1 MTHSDSDIAILEATR
16 TPHGRFLGSLTDVSA
31 VELGVVSLTA
41 LLERAPVPVSAHD
54 QVDWVGL
61 GNAISAGLGQV
72 PARQVALEAGLPVE
86 TAATTVNEASG
97 SGLRAITLAADR
109 IAAGRAEVAVAGGFE
124 SMSNAPYL
132 ITEMRQGRRHGDTTL
147 VDSMIRDALWD
158 DGYDGHMGS
167 LTEELVDRVGVSR
180 EAQDE
185 YALESHQR
193 ASDAVEE
200 GVFDDEIVPVETSDG
215 KLIRDEGPRSE
226 TSLESLLNLP
236 PAFAEDGTLTAGNAS
251 DLSDGAGCVLLA
263 SADAAQEMDGEPL
276 AHLTDYAVAYRD
288 PKWFGLAVGDA
299 VASLLERNDL
309 EPEEIDH
316 FEINEAFA
324 APMVHLR
331 EELEIPPARFNPY
344 GGAIALG
351 HPIGASGG
359 ILTTTLT
366 HAMVEEGHAR
376 GVVGMSIGGGGGI
389 AALLER

>member
-1 MTHSDSDIAILEATR
+1 MNYSDSDIAILEATR
-16 TPHGRFLGSLTDVSA
+16 TPHGRFLGSLADISA
-31 VELGVVSLTA
+31 VDLGAVSLAA
-41 LLERAPVPVSAHD
+41 LLERAPVSAHEH
-54 QVDWVGL
+54 VDWVGL

-72 PARQVALEAGLPVE
+72 PARQVVLEAGLPVE

-132 ITEMRQGRRHGDTTL
+132 VGEMRQGRRHGDTTL

-158 DGYDGHMGS
+158 EGYDSHMGS
-167 LTEELVDRVGVSR
+167 LTEELVDRVGISR

-185 YALESHQR
+185 YALQSQQR
-193 ASDAVEE
+193 ASSAVEE
-200 GVFDDEIVPVETSDG
+200 GVFDDETVPVETSDG
-215 KLIRDEGPRSE
+215 ELTRDEGPRE
-226 TSLESLLNLP
+226 TSLESLLDLP
-236 PAFAEDGTLTAGNAS
+236 PAFAEDGQVTAGNAS

-263 SADAAQEMDGEPL
+263 RADATQEMDGEPL
-276 AHLTDYAVAYRD
+276 AFLTDYAVAYRD

-299 VASLLERNDL
+299 IASLLERNDL
-309 EPEEIDH
+309 EPADVDH

-324 APMVHLR
+324 APMVHIR
-331 EELEIPPARFNPY
+331 EDLEIPPERFNPY

-359 ILTTTLT
+359 ILTTTLA
-366 HAMVEEGHAR
+366 HAMAEEGHAR